1 MSGMSKPILRNAD
14 GLVTPAVAGS
24 VENAGLE
31 QQDEGLKRLALTY
44 AKAIDDADEEDRAA
58 VLRDLGPKLQSALES
73 LGCSPAG
80 RAKAAKPGGE
90 QVATSALA
98 RMQARRSG

>member
-1 MSGMSKPILRNAD
+1 MSGMSKPILRDAD

-31 QQDEGLKRLALTY
+31 PQDEGLKRLALTY
-44 AKAIDDADEEDRAA
+44 AKAIDDADDPA

-80 RAKAAKPGGE
+80 RAKAVKPGGE
-90 QVATSALA
+90 QVGAGPLA
-98 RMQARRSG
+98 RMQARRTA